1 MNASFSSVLSSA
13 AVTVATAPAAASA
26 SSASNSVSSDK
37 SSIQIVRNV
46 ASSLPLEVV
55 GKKVNDCLKTDNLHF
70 EASPKLGDE
79 PVVKNKLPTIDADA
93 SIPHNQQTKDEF
105 VSQSNSKEVQ
115 TTKAVLK
122 PVPVVADSV
131 NNPHNK
137 QAAEEFVA
145 NVRSNLLSTAKAANK
160 PSQATTSENTS
171 FKVPTPPD
179 VLAAGRQNWSLVGS
193 EIVFW

>member
-1 MNASFSSVLSSA
+1 M
-13 AVTVATAPAAASA
+13 
-26 SSASNSVSSDK
+26 
-37 SSIQIVRNV
+37 
-46 ASSLPLEVV
+46 
-55 GKKVNDCLKTDNLHF
+55 
-70 EASPKLGDE
+70 
-79 PVVKNKLPTIDADA
+79 KNKLPTIDADA

-160 PSQATTSENTS
+160 PSQATTSANTS
-171 FKVPTPPD
+171 FEVPTPPN